1 MLWRRMQ
8 PWSLH
13 PTSTMEAPMRTA
25 GWLWATALI
34 LSAPAAAIEPDVTGS
49 ISQSGPFADAEFG
62 RSPRFPSISP
72 ELLEMLSE
80 RVLPTALGP
89 YTVVQARRVEAN
101 ASLVFCSHH
110 NHSAALLSRT
120 GRKDRPLDV
129 NAIYV
134 LRRDS
139 KAVVMSD
146 MDPSADRPW
155 TLEAVQQLGSWR
167 ARVFLCR

>member
-13 PTSTMEAPMRTA
+13 LTSTMEAPMRTA
-25 GWLWATALI
+25 RWLWATALI
-34 LSAPAAAIEPDVTGS
+34 LGAPAAAIEPHVTGS

-80 RVLPTALGP
+80 RVLPTALGS

-101 ASLVFCSHH
+101 AISGL
-110 NHSAALLSRT
+110 LLSPQPLSSSALSDRT
-120 GRKDRPLDV
+120 EGPTIGR
-129 NAIYV
+129 
-134 LRRDS
+134 
-139 KAVVMSD
+139 
-146 MDPSADRPW
+146 
-155 TLEAVQQLGSWR
+155 
-167 ARVFLCR
+167 

>member
-25 GWLWATALI
+25 RWLWATALI

-49 ISQSGPFADAEFG
+49 ISQSGPFADAEVG

-80 RVLPTALGP
+80 RVLPTALGS

-101 ASLVFCSHH
+101 AISGL
-110 NHSAALLSRT
+110 LLSPQPLSSSALSDRT
-120 GRKDRPLDV
+120 EGPTIGR
-129 NAIYV
+129 
-134 LRRDS
+134 
-139 KAVVMSD
+139 
-146 MDPSADRPW
+146 
-155 TLEAVQQLGSWR
+155 
-167 ARVFLCR
+167 

>member
-25 GWLWATALI
+25 RWLWATALI
-34 LSAPAAAIEPDVTGS
+34 LGAPAAAIEPHVTGS
-49 ISQSGPFADAEFG
+49 ISQSGPFADAEVG

-80 RVLPTALGP
+80 RVLPTALGS

-101 ASLVFCSHH
+101 AISGL
-110 NHSAALLSRT
+110 LLSPQPLSSSALSDRT
-120 GRKDRPLDV
+120 EGSTIGR
-129 NAIYV
+129 
-134 LRRDS
+134 
-139 KAVVMSD
+139 
-146 MDPSADRPW
+146 
-155 TLEAVQQLGSWR
+155 
-167 ARVFLCR
+167 

>member
-25 GWLWATALI
+25 RWLWATALI

-49 ISQSGPFADAEFG
+49 IPQSGPFTDAEVG
-62 RSPRFPSISP
+62 RSPLPSLSP

-89 YTVVQARRVEAN
+89 YTLVQARRVEATTI
-101 ASLVFCSHH
+101 SGL
-110 NHSAALLSRT
+110 LLSPQPLSSSALSDRT
-120 GRKDRPLDV
+120 EGSTIGR
-129 NAIYV
+129 
-134 LRRDS
+134 
-139 KAVVMSD
+139 
-146 MDPSADRPW
+146 
-155 TLEAVQQLGSWR
+155 
-167 ARVFLCR
+167 